1 MKQFLIALV
10 FLTTAFSYAQDTGSI
25 VGKLTDK
32 EYNNESL
39 AFANILIKGTT
50 KGTTSDMDG
59 LYAFENLEPGTYT
72 LIYSFVG
79 YETQEIPLTVVVGK
93 VTEANVVMGASAAAL
108 SEIVIT
114 TTSRKDSEVALL
126 LEQRN
131 AVEIKESIGSIELA
145 KLGVSDAATAATKI
159 SGVSSSEASGDVY
172 VRGLGD
178 RYLYTTLNG
187 MTVPSDNVDK
197 KNIDLGL
204 FPTRLVQSI
213 SISKNFSPENSSDQ
227 SSGSIDITSRS
238 LNGINELQ
246 FGFESGLNTQA
257 IGQSKFKRTAN
268 QDDISFGFYSSNM
281 TTKDAITQQSW
292 DTESTTLPIDY
303 SYTLTAGTKIG
314 DKFKVLFSGSQSS
327 DFEYNEGTFQ
337 QFNRNLLDVNYTDA
351 TNYSNTISTTG
362 LVDMSYDFDDNHNVR
377 ALSLFVNKLT
387 DQVFEA
393 GRNRDGFVFEEVN
406 DPDSYSQY
414 VVDQNTIQ
422 TRLWINQ
429 IMGDHQIGTRNHL
442 TWGYGYNQMDADE
455 PNRIRNEVNIKKPT
469 DTEAET
475 IELANQGGTQQRKSF
490 QDIEDSE
497 YSARIKDVF
506 NVFENDTISSLKLT
520 VGGNYRYKTRDFE
533 SQVYGVDEIGAPGQV
548 VPPSIDDI
556 GSVFTQENFDN
567 GSLSLV
573 QQLPDTYN
581 GELNSASGFLSVNYS
596 INKFNFILG
605 ARYQNDEI
613 IVDYNVGNA
622 PGGRDGSVTKNY
634 DNIYPALNVRYA
646 LNEKNN
652 FRLAASKTITL
663 PEFKE
668 IAPFGYVS
676 PTNQVVVGNTGL
688 EASNVYNFDIKW
700 ELFPSRKELISATG
714 FYKYIDNPINRTLDR
729 GSSGYF
735 SFYNTSDRAQVIGLE
750 LEADLGLVSS
760 TEDNGYN
767 LDLGFNFTRM
777 WHTQDLRTFYNY
789 NGSIANTFTYNGKDE
804 IGLEGASDY
813 IVNASLNFSTNWE
826 RAFNANISGNY
837 ASDKIYALGS
847 APDSQTTQSNL
858 YNNEIIE
865 KGFVVL
871 NATFSQELSDN
882 IDLSFK
888 AFNLLNPE
896 IKRTQDVRSI
906 ATGTESTETIRSYK
920 NGATISLGVNINF

>member
-1 MKQFLIALV
+1 MKQILIV
-10 FLTTAFSYAQDTGSI
+10 FGILISSITYAQNTGTI

-32 EYNNESL
+32 EFNNEPL
-39 AFANILIKGTT
+39 AFANVLIKGTT

-59 LYAFENLEPGTYT
+59 LYTFEDLEAGPYT

-79 YETQEIPLTVVVGK
+79 YETQEVDITVVAGK
-93 VTEANVVMGASAAAL
+93 VTEANIVMGASAAAL
-108 SEIVIT
+108 DEVVIT
-114 TTSRKDSEVALL
+114 TTARKDSEVALL
-126 LEQRN
+126 LEQRE
-131 AVEIKESIGSIELA
+131 AVEIKESIGSIELG

-159 SGVSSSEASGDVY
+159 SGVSSSEGSGDVY

-187 MTVPSDNVDK
+187 MTIPSDDVDK

-204 FPTRLVQSI
+204 FPTRIVESI
-213 SISKNFSPENSSDQ
+213 SISKNFSPESSSDQ

-238 LNGINELQ
+238 LVGSDELQLGFQTGINT
-246 FGFESGLNTQA
+246 NA
-257 IGQSKFKRTAN
+257 IGQSEFKQTAN
-268 QDDISFGFYSSNM
+268 KDDITFGFYSSNLS
-281 TTKDAITQQSW
+281 TKDAITQQSW
-292 DTESTTLPIDY
+292 NTESAILPLNY
-303 SYTLTAGTKIG
+303 RYTLTAGTKIG
-314 DKFKVLFSGSQSS
+314 DKFKILFNGSQSS
-327 DFEYNEGTFQ
+327 DFDYNQGEFQ

-351 TNYSNTISTTG
+351 TNYSNTISTSG
-362 LVDMSYDFDDNHNVR
+362 LVDMSYDFNDNNNLR
-377 ALSLFVNKLT
+377 AVSLFVNKLT
-387 DQVFEA
+387 DRVFEA
-393 GRNRDGFVFEEVN
+393 GRNRQGFVFEEVN

-414 VVDQNTIQ
+414 VLDQNTIQ
-422 TRLWINQ
+422 TRLWVNQ
-429 IMGDHQIGTRNHL
+429 IMGEHQLGSRNNL
-442 TWGYGYNQMDADE
+442 TWGFGFNQMDADE

-469 DTEAET
+469 DTEPET

-490 QDIEDSE
+490 QDIEDTE
-497 YSARIKDVF
+497 YSARLKDVF
-506 NVFENDTISSLKLT
+506 NIFDNDTISSLKLT

-533 SQVYGVDEIGAPGQV
+533 SQVYGVDEVGAPGQV
-548 VPPSIDDI
+548 VPPSIDNI
-556 GSVFTQENFDN
+556 GAVFTQENFDSGVLN
-567 GSLSLV
+567 LV
-573 QQLPDTYN
+573 EQRPDSYN
-581 GELNSASGFLSVNYS
+581 GELNSASGFLSFNYS

-622 PGGRDGSVTKNY
+622 PGGRYGSVTKNY
-634 DNIYPALNVRYA
+634 DNIYPALNVKYA
-646 LNEKNN
+646 VNEKNN
-652 FRLAASKTITL
+652 LRLAASKTITL

-676 PTNQVVVGNTGL
+676 PTNQVVVGNIDL
-688 EASNVYNFDIKW
+688 EASNVYNFDVKW
-700 ELFPSRKELISATG
+700 ELFPSNKELISATG

-735 SFYNTSDRAQVIGLE
+735 SFYNTSDRAQVFGLE
-750 LEADLGLVSS
+750 LEADLGLISS
-760 TEDNGYN
+760 TEDNGLN

-777 WHTQDLRTFYNY
+777 WHNQDLRTIYND
-789 NGSIANTFTYNGKDE
+789 NGSIASTFTYNGKDE

-826 RAFNANISGNY
+826 RKFNANISGNY

-871 NATFSQELSDN
+871 NATINQELSDN

-888 AFNLLNPE
+888 AFNILNPE

-906 ATGTESTETIRSYK
+906 STGTESTQTTRSYK